1 MIALSFL
8 LLMQILSMKE
18 ENIKYLSNVMD
29 ENKLSHAF
37 LVESNNY
44 EDVMNSVFK
53 LFLEKKM
60 IFNIDDIENNISVRI
75 LRPID
80 NLIDK
85 DQILNLQEF
94 LSTMSFDGYYKLF
107 FILNAGLMNEQSVNK
122 LLKVLQE
129 PNEKVVGFLISDNS
143 NELLPTLISRCQVL
157 KNDIDVSNVEVDED
171 IFNNLCKFKNF
182 NFEDYIKFKVVVSKL
197 DKVVINNLF
206 LKYLAYLDNENDIF
220 YLKVNA
226 FLNNIRYNVNID
238 LALDK
243 LYFESLE

>member
-1 MIALSFL
+1 
-8 LLMQILSMKE
+8 MKE
-18 ENIKYLSNVMD
+18 ENIKYLSNIID

-53 LFLEKKM
+53 LFLQKKM

-75 LRPID
+75 LKPID

-94 LSTMSFDGYYKLF
+94 LATMSFDGYYKLF

-122 LLKVLQE
+122 LLKVLEE
-129 PNEKVVGFLISDNS
+129 PNDKVVGFLICDNA

-157 KNDIDVSNVEVDED
+157 KNDIDVCNVTVDED

-197 DKVVINNLF
+197 DKVIINNLF
-206 LKYLAYLDNENDIF
+206 IKYLAYLNSENDIF
-220 YLKVNA
+220 YLKVND

-243 LYFESLE
+243 LYFESIE

>member
-1 MIALSFL
+1 
-8 LLMQILSMKE
+8 MKE
-18 ENIKYLSNVMD
+18 ENIKYLSNVID

-107 FILNAGLMNEQSVNK
+107 FILNAGLLNEQSVNK
-122 LLKVLQE
+122 LLKVLEE

-157 KNDIDVSNVEVDED
+157 KNDIDASNVEVDED

>member
-1 MIALSFL
+1 
-8 LLMQILSMKE
+8 MKE
-18 ENIKYLSNVMD
+18 ENIKYLSNVID

-53 LFLEKKM
+53 LFLEKKL

-122 LLKVLQE
+122 LLKVLEE

-157 KNDIDVSNVEVDED
+157 KNDIDASNVEVDEN

>member
-1 MIALSFL
+1 
-8 LLMQILSMKE
+8 MKE
-18 ENIKYLSNVMD
+18 ENIKYLSNVID

-53 LFLEKKM
+53 LFLEKKL

-122 LLKVLQE
+122 LLKVLEE

-157 KNDIDVSNVEVDED
+157 KNDIDASNVEVDEN

-206 LKYLAYLDNENDIF
+206 IKYLAYLNSENDIF
-220 YLKVNA
+220 YLKVND

-243 LYFESLE
+243 LYFESIE

>member
-1 MIALSFL
+1 
-8 LLMQILSMKE
+8 MKE
-18 ENIKYLSNVMD
+18 ENIKYLSNVID

-122 LLKVLQE
+122 LLKVLEE

-157 KNDIDVSNVEVDED
+157 KNDIDASNVEVDED

-220 YLKVNA
+220 YLKVNT

-243 LYFESLE
+243 LYFERLE

>member
-1 MIALSFL
+1 
-8 LLMQILSMKE
+8 MKE
-18 ENIKYLSNVMD
+18 ENIKYLSNVID

-122 LLKVLQE
+122 LLKVLEE
-129 PNEKVVGFLISDNS
+129 PNDKVVGFLISDNS

-157 KNDIDVSNVEVDED
+157 KNDIDASNVEVDED

-220 YLKVNA
+220 YLKVND

>member
-1 MIALSFL
+1 
-8 LLMQILSMKE
+8 MKE
-18 ENIKYLSNVMD
+18 ENIKYLSNVID

-122 LLKVLQE
+122 LLKVLEE

-157 KNDIDVSNVEVDED
+157 KNDIDASNVEVDEY

-220 YLKVNA
+220 YLKVND

>member
-1 MIALSFL
+1 
-8 LLMQILSMKE
+8 MKE
-18 ENIKYLSNVMD
+18 ENIKYLSNIID

-75 LRPID
+75 LKPID

-94 LSTMSFDGYYKLF
+94 LATMSFDGYYKLF

-122 LLKVLQE
+122 LLKVLEE
-129 PNEKVVGFLISDNS
+129 PNEKIVGFLISDNA

-157 KNDIDVSNVEVDED
+157 KNDIDVCNVTVDED

-182 NFEDYIKFKVVVSKL
+182 NFEDYIKFKVVISKL
-197 DKVVINNLF
+197 DKMVINNLF
-206 LKYLAYLDNENDIF
+206 IKYLAYLNSENDIF
-220 YLKVNA
+220 YLKVND

-243 LYFESLE
+243 LYFESIE

>member
-1 MIALSFL
+1 
-8 LLMQILSMKE
+8 MKE
-18 ENIKYLSNVMD
+18 ENIKYLSNVID

-122 LLKVLQE
+122 LLKVLEE

-143 NELLPTLISRCQVL
+143 NELLTTLISRCQVL

>member
-1 MIALSFL
+1 
-8 LLMQILSMKE
+8 MKE
-18 ENIKYLSNVMD
+18 ENIKYLSNVID

-122 LLKVLQE
+122 LLKVLEE

-157 KNDIDVSNVEVDED
+157 KNDIDASNVEVDED

-197 DKVVINNLF
+197 DKVVIHNLF

>member
-1 MIALSFL
+1 
-8 LLMQILSMKE
+8 MKE
-18 ENIKYLSNVMD
+18 ANVKYLSNVID

-122 LLKVLQE
+122 LLKVLEE

-157 KNDIDVSNVEVDED
+157 KNDIDASNVEVDED

>member
-1 MIALSFL
+1 
-8 LLMQILSMKE
+8 MKE
-18 ENIKYLSNVMD
+18 ENIKYLSNVID

-122 LLKVLQE
+122 LLKVLEE
-129 PNEKVVGFLISDNS
+129 PNEKVVGFLICDNS

-157 KNDIDVSNVEVDED
+157 KNNIDVSNVEVDED

>member
-1 MIALSFL
+1 
-8 LLMQILSMKE
+8 MKE
-18 ENIKYLSNVMD
+18 ENIKYLSNVID

-53 LFLEKKM
+53 LFLEKKL

-85 DQILNLQEF
+85 DKILNLQEF

-122 LLKVLQE
+122 LLKVLEE

-157 KNDIDVSNVEVDED
+157 KNDIDASNVEVDED

>member
-1 MIALSFL
+1 
-8 LLMQILSMKE
+8 MKE
-18 ENIKYLSNVMD
+18 ENIKYLSNVID

-122 LLKVLQE
+122 LLKVLEE

-157 KNDIDVSNVEVDED
+157 KNDIDASNVEVDEN

-220 YLKVNA
+220 YLKVND

-243 LYFESLE
+243 LYFESIE

>member
-1 MIALSFL
+1 
-8 LLMQILSMKE
+8 MKE
-18 ENIKYLSNVMD
+18 ENIKYLSNVID

-53 LFLEKKM
+53 LFLQKKM

-75 LRPID
+75 LKPID

-94 LSTMSFDGYYKLF
+94 LATMSFDGYYKLF

-122 LLKVLQE
+122 LLKVLEE
-129 PNEKVVGFLISDNS
+129 PNEKVVGFLISDNA

-157 KNDIDVSNVEVDED
+157 KNDIDVCNVAVDED

-206 LKYLAYLDNENDIF
+206 IKYLAYLNSENDIF
-220 YLKVNA
+220 YLKVND

-243 LYFESLE
+243 LYFESIE

>member
-1 MIALSFL
+1 
-8 LLMQILSMKE
+8 MKE
-18 ENIKYLSNVMD
+18 ENIKYLSNVID

-85 DQILNLQEF
+85 DQILNLQGF

-122 LLKVLQE
+122 LLKVLEE

-143 NELLPTLISRCQVL
+143 NELLPTLISRCQIL
-157 KNDIDVSNVEVDED
+157 KNDIDASNVEVDED

>member
-1 MIALSFL
+1 
-8 LLMQILSMKE
+8 MKE
-18 ENIKYLSNVMD
+18 ENIKYLSNVID

-85 DQILNLQEF
+85 DQILNLQDF

-122 LLKVLQE
+122 LLKVLEE

-157 KNDIDVSNVEVDED
+157 KNDIDVNNVLVDED
-171 IFNNLCKFKNF
+171 IFNNICKFKNL

-197 DKVVINNLF
+197 DKVIINNLF
-206 LKYLAYLDNENDIF
+206 IKYLAYLDSENDIF
-220 YLKVNA
+220 YLKVND
-226 FLNNIRYNVNID
+226 FLNNLRYNVNID

>member
-1 MIALSFL
+1 MPI
-8 LLMQILSMKE
+8 
-18 ENIKYLSNVMD
+18 SNCG
-29 ENKLSHAF
+29 
-37 LVESNNY
+37 
-44 EDVMNSVFK
+44 
-53 LFLEKKM
+53 
-60 IFNIDDIENNISVRI
+60 
-75 LRPID
+75 
-80 NLIDK
+80 LI
-85 DQILNLQEF
+85 
-94 LSTMSFDGYYKLF
+94 
-107 FILNAGLMNEQSVNK
+107 NK
-122 LLKVLQE
+122 LLKVLEE

-157 KNDIDVSNVEVDED
+157 KNDIDASNVEVDED

>member
-1 MIALSFL
+1 
-8 LLMQILSMKE
+8 MKE
-18 ENIKYLSNVMD
+18 ENIKYLSNVID

-94 LSTMSFDGYYKLF
+94 LSTISFDGYYKLF

-122 LLKVLQE
+122 LLKVLEE
-129 PNEKVVGFLISDNS
+129 PNDKVVGFLISDNS

-157 KNDIDVSNVEVDED
+157 KNNIDASNVEVDED

-206 LKYLAYLDNENDIF
+206 LKYLAYLDNEDDIF
-220 YLKVNA
+220 YLKVND

>member
-1 MIALSFL
+1 
-8 LLMQILSMKE
+8 MKE
-18 ENIKYLSNVMD
+18 ENIKYLSNVID

-122 LLKVLQE
+122 LLKVLEE

-206 LKYLAYLDNENDIF
+206 LKYLAYLYNENDIF

>member
-1 MIALSFL
+1 
-8 LLMQILSMKE
+8 MKE
-18 ENIKYLSNVMD
+18 ENIKYLSNVID

-85 DQILNLQEF
+85 DQILNLQGF

-122 LLKVLQE
+122 LLKVLEE

-157 KNDIDVSNVEVDED
+157 KNDIDVCNVTVDED

-206 LKYLAYLDNENDIF
+206 LKYLAYLDSEDDIF
-220 YLKVNA
+220 YLKVND

>member
-1 MIALSFL
+1 
-8 LLMQILSMKE
+8 MKE
-18 ENIKYLSNVMD
+18 ENIKYLSNVID

-107 FILNAGLMNEQSVNK
+107 FILNAGLMNEPSVNK
-122 LLKVLQE
+122 LLKVLEE

>member
-1 MIALSFL
+1 
-8 LLMQILSMKE
+8 MKE
-18 ENIKYLSNVMD
+18 ENIKYLSNVID

-122 LLKVLQE
+122 LLKILEE

-220 YLKVNA
+220 YLKVNV

>member
-1 MIALSFL
+1 
-8 LLMQILSMKE
+8 MKE
-18 ENIKYLSNVMD
+18 ENIKYLSNVID

-85 DQILNLQEF
+85 NQILNLQEF

-122 LLKVLQE
+122 LLKVLEE

-157 KNDIDVSNVEVDED
+157 KNDIDASNVEVDED

-243 LYFESLE
+243 LYFENDYSMKQFFYLRRW

>member
-1 MIALSFL
+1 
-8 LLMQILSMKE
+8 MKE
-18 ENIKYLSNVMD
+18 ENIKYLSNIID

-75 LRPID
+75 LKPID

-94 LSTMSFDGYYKLF
+94 LATMSFDGYYKLF

-122 LLKVLQE
+122 LLKVLEE
-129 PNEKVVGFLISDNS
+129 PNDKVVGFLICDNA

-157 KNDIDVSNVEVDED
+157 KNDIDASNVTVDED

-182 NFEDYIKFKVVVSKL
+182 NFEDYIKFKVVISKL
-197 DKVVINNLF
+197 DKMVINNLF
-206 LKYLAYLDNENDIF
+206 IKYLAYLNSENDIF
-220 YLKVNA
+220 YLKVND

-243 LYFESLE
+243 LYFESIE

>member
-1 MIALSFL
+1 
-8 LLMQILSMKE
+8 MKE
-18 ENIKYLSNVMD
+18 ENIKYLSNIID

-53 LFLEKKM
+53 LFLQKKM

-75 LRPID
+75 LKPID

-94 LSTMSFDGYYKLF
+94 LATMSFDGYYKLF

-122 LLKVLQE
+122 LLKVLEE
-129 PNEKVVGFLISDNS
+129 PNEKVVGFLISDNA

-157 KNDIDVSNVEVDED
+157 KNDIDASNVTVDED

-197 DKVVINNLF
+197 DKVIINNLF
-206 LKYLAYLDNENDIF
+206 IKYLAYLNSENDIF
-220 YLKVNA
+220 YLKVND

-243 LYFESLE
+243 LYFESIE

>member
-1 MIALSFL
+1 
-8 LLMQILSMKE
+8 MKE
-18 ENIKYLSNVMD
+18 ENIKYLSNVID

-60 IFNIDDIENNISVRI
+60 IFNIDDIDNNISVRI

-122 LLKVLQE
+122 LLKVLEE

-157 KNDIDVSNVEVDED
+157 KNDIDASNVEVDED

>member
-1 MIALSFL
+1 
-8 LLMQILSMKE
+8 MKE
-18 ENIKYLSNVMD
+18 ENIKYLSNVID

-122 LLKVLQE
+122 LLKVLEE

-157 KNDIDVSNVEVDED
+157 KNDIDASNVEVDED

-182 NFEDYIKFKVVVSKL
+182 NFDDYIKFKVVVSKL

-220 YLKVNA
+220 YLKVND

>member
-1 MIALSFL
+1 
-8 LLMQILSMKE
+8 MKE
-18 ENIKYLSNVMD
+18 ENIKYLSNVID

-122 LLKVLQE
+122 LLKVLEE

-157 KNDIDVSNVEVDED
+157 KNDIDASNVEVDED

-197 DKVVINNLF
+197 DKMVINNLF
-206 LKYLAYLDNENDIF
+206 IKYLAYLNSENDIF
-220 YLKVNA
+220 YLKVND

-243 LYFESLE
+243 LYFESKE

>member
-1 MIALSFL
+1 
-8 LLMQILSMKE
+8 MKE
-18 ENIKYLSNVMD
+18 ENIKYLSNVID

-122 LLKVLQE
+122 LLKVLEE

-157 KNDIDVSNVEVDED
+157 KNDIDASNVEVDED
-171 IFNNLCKFKNF
+171 IFNNLCKFKNL

-220 YLKVNA
+220 YLKVND
-226 FLNNIRYNVNID
+226 FLNNLRYNVNID

>member
-1 MIALSFL
+1 
-8 LLMQILSMKE
+8 MKE
-18 ENIKYLSNVMD
+18 ENIKYLSNVID

-75 LRPID
+75 LKPID

-122 LLKVLQE
+122 LLKVLEE
-129 PNEKVVGFLISDNS
+129 PNDKVVGFLISDNS

-157 KNDIDVSNVEVDED
+157 KNDIDASNVEVDED

-197 DKVVINNLF
+197 DKMVINNLF
-206 LKYLAYLDNENDIF
+206 IKYLAYLNSENDIF
-220 YLKVNA
+220 YLKVND
-226 FLNNIRYNVNID
+226 FLYNIRYNVNID

-243 LYFESLE
+243 LYFDSIE

>member
-1 MIALSFL
+1 
-8 LLMQILSMKE
+8 MKE
-18 ENIKYLSNVMD
+18 ENIKYLSNVID

-122 LLKVLQE
+122 LLKVLEE
-129 PNEKVVGFLISDNS
+129 PNDKVVGFLISDNA

-157 KNDIDVSNVEVDED
+157 KNDIDVCNVAVDEE

-182 NFEDYIKFKVVVSKL
+182 NFEDYIKFKVVISKL
-197 DKVVINNLF
+197 DKMVINNLF
-206 LKYLAYLDNENDIF
+206 IKYLAYLNSENDIF
-220 YLKVNA
+220 YLKVND

-243 LYFESLE
+243 LYFESIE

>member
-1 MIALSFL
+1 
-8 LLMQILSMKE
+8 
-18 ENIKYLSNVMD
+18 
-29 ENKLSHAF
+29 
-37 LVESNNY
+37 
-44 EDVMNSVFK
+44 
-53 LFLEKKM
+53 M

-122 LLKVLQE
+122 LLKVLEE
-129 PNEKVVGFLISDNS
+129 PNEKVAGFLISDNS

>member
-1 MIALSFL
+1 
-8 LLMQILSMKE
+8 MKE
-18 ENIKYLSNVMD
+18 ENIKYLSNVID

-122 LLKVLQE
+122 LLKVLEE

-157 KNDIDVSNVEVDED
+157 KNDIDASNVEVDED

-220 YLKVNA
+220 YLKVND
-226 FLNNIRYNVNID
+226 FLNNIRYNANID

>member
-1 MIALSFL
+1 
-8 LLMQILSMKE
+8 MKE
-18 ENIKYLSNVMD
+18 ENIKYLSNVID

-122 LLKVLQE
+122 LLKVLEE

-157 KNDIDVSNVEVDED
+157 KNDIDASNVEVDED

-220 YLKVNA
+220 YLKVNN

>member
-1 MIALSFL
+1 
-8 LLMQILSMKE
+8 MKE
-18 ENIKYLSNVMD
+18 ENIKYLSNVID

-122 LLKVLQE
+122 LLKVLEE

-157 KNDIDVSNVEVDED
+157 KNDIDASNIEVDED

>member
-1 MIALSFL
+1 MN
-8 LLMQILSMKE
+8 E
-18 ENIKYLSNVMD
+18 ENIKYLSNVID

-122 LLKVLQE
+122 LLKVLEE

-157 KNDIDVSNVEVDED
+157 KNDIDASNVEVDED

>member
-1 MIALSFL
+1 
-8 LLMQILSMKE
+8 MKE
-18 ENIKYLSNVMD
+18 ENIKYLSNVID

-122 LLKVLQE
+122 LLKVLEE
-129 PNEKVVGFLISDNS
+129 PNEKVVGFLICDNS

-157 KNDIDVSNVEVDED
+157 KNDIDASNVEVDED